1 MYALLRRLRS
11 FRSFLTRKTASRS
24 RRFSRFQRGRFI
36 RDHFADEI
44 RFWKLFPIGLR
55 WLDSASIKVSTIIT
69 GHPTIVLQRD
79 KTWNVYRVVR
89 RNVHP
94 FVCVHRSD
102 LHEPLHESSGGN
114 TFGKTGSSRRSL
126 YNSIL
131 RSPFFL
137 RFNAPRFC
145 PRERARHPRIRFA
158 KSNRSNDNYTVDETP
173 NRRRLIHR
181 PSLFRFLFFFCFIF
195 DPLEGETRNL
205 IRYSLDTLG
214 WVDSRFVES
223 QRWLGNDRNEI
234 R

>member
-1 MYALLRRLRS
+1 MYALLRRLRYL
-11 FRSFLTRKTASRS
+11 FA
-24 RRFSRFQRGRFI
+24 RFSHVVKLRSIRFSENG
-36 RDHFADEI
+36 HVLFATI
-44 RFWKLFPIGLR
+44 SRTGWNFWKLLPIGLR
-55 WLDSASIKVSTIIT
+55 WLDSASIKASTIIT

-173 NRRRLIHR
+173 NQRRLIR
-181 PSLFRFLFFFCFIF
+181 SSFFFFFFSFAPSSIQ
-195 DPLEGETRNL
+195 LEGRDAKFNSTMT
-205 IRYSLDTLG
+205 IYSLDKL
-214 WVDSRFVES
+214 S
-223 QRWLGNDRNEI
+223 
-234 R
+234 

>member
-102 LHEPLHESSGGN
+102 LHEPLHESTEETRSEKLAALVVRFTTLFSVPLSSSVSTRHVFARASALATREYDSLNRIGRMIIIPW
-114 TFGKTGSSRRSL
+114 TRLPTGDVWYL
-126 YNSIL
+126 V
-131 RSPFFL
+131 P
-137 RFNAPRFC
+137 
-145 PRERARHPRIRFA
+145 
-158 KSNRSNDNYTVDETP
+158 
-173 NRRRLIHR
+173 
-181 PSLFRFLFFFCFIF
+181 LFFFCFIF

-214 WVDSRFVES
+214 WVNSRFLES